1 MYSYYFC
8 QNLSSFK
15 IKKKPNTPMTA
26 AAAEAKNN
34 NSNKQTEYKLIVGC
48 CMIVIKFTY
57 KCCTEKNT
65 VYYMKYDRQPIRLF
79 YGLLHTNRT
88 N

>member
-8 QNLSSFK
+8 QNFSSFK

-34 NSNKQTEYKLIVGC
+34 NSNKQTEYKLIVVLHDQSYNSP
-48 CMIVIKFTY
+48 INAVPK
-57 KCCTEKNT
+57 KT
-65 VYYMKYDRQPIRLF
+65 VYYMKYDRQSMSLF

>member
-1 MYSYYFC
+1 MYSYYFR
-8 QNLSSFK
+8 QTFASFK

-34 NSNKQTEYKLIVGC
+34 NSNKQTEYKLIVVLHDQSYNSPINAVLKKKHC
-48 CMIVIKFTY
+48 LLHEIRP
-57 KCCTEKNT
+57 T
-65 VYYMKYDRQPIRLF
+65 VDESV

>member
-8 QNLSSFK
+8 QNFSSFK

-34 NSNKQTEYKLIVGC
+34 NSNKQTEYKLIV
-48 CMIVIKFTY
+48 VLHDQSYNSPVDAVPK
-57 KCCTEKNT
+57 KT
-65 VYYMKYDRQPIRLF
+65 VYYMKYDRQSMSLF
-79 YGLLHTNRT
+79 DGLLHTNRT